1 MQSDAFAGKRGFQY
15 SVSNFIFGGVGLL
28 ELRTNTQGKKQCGFG
43 ATEYTITYLAAIPV
57 YKQFYSPPG
66 HPL

>member
-15 SVSNFIFGGVGLL
+15 GVSDFIFRGVGLL

-43 ATEYTITYLAAIPV
+43 ATRYTIIYLAAIPV
-57 YKQFYSPPG
+57 YKQLYPPPG